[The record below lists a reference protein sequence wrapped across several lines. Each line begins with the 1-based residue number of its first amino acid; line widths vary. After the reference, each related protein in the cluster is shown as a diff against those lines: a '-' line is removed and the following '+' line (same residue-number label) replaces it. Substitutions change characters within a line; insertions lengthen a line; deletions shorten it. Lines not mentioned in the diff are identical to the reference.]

1 MNKRLIISVAS
12 ALSFIALAPAAR
24 ADGSRSPIG
33 DTFVDFK
40 DRGKAFGDNSSI
52 VVGNG
57 REAFMMFDVSGLAGV
72 TAARVKL
79 YVTQCGTTA
88 NVKWPVYFR
97 VMRDDTWNESDMT
110 WNTKPSEL
118 SLWPSPVLAKDDP
131 SLAGY
136 VEIQAGAQGTWVEVD
151 ATEAVKAAAPRG
163 RLALHIYTYKDN
175 SSGDSTPLAFASSDC
190 ADAALRPALVFTVAA
205 DASSSSLMLLPV
217 ADTFIYKDKADQNYG
232 FNQLV
237 LVHDGYREG
246 FLKFDLSGIAASS
259 VDSAVFLVR
268 TYSGADPQSNHEPGG
283 TVQFQLMDNAAWNE
297 GDVTWNNAASK
308 TGVTPGAAWEAE
320 TPANAV
326 RGGTSATNL
335 FYSIDLAPLVNQ
347 TLAAGKTT
355 MSLHVTM
362 KKASAANQYFFFYTK
377 DCATDAWLPRLLVS
391 PKVDAALTTRKPLQE
406 TFVSDYNEGNKS
418 KSFYSGTYASHV
430 QIGCDGNKVQYG
442 MMLFDVSGLEDA
454 PYVRLRVANNNEVP
468 AGDGVL
474 RVSAWTTDGWNE
486 TNMTWNSTGPW
497 FPQPATVTAE
507 NPPDGLV
514 ADIDLTQKKSAGTYF
529 EVDVTDAARAAAQA
543 GRKLTIGLFSNYHWP
558 EFRKGAASA
567 TPAALVFPN
576 PDATF
581 GARVTAALDESG
593 ATPALRLS
601 WSPISSGQGDYMVE
615 RQIGEGSWKTVATGL
630 SVATCLD
637 ATAEPGI
644 AHTYRITGY
653 NAADGSSA
661 VVEATVAFDAKKT
674 VFACADTYVRNG
686 GNANATF
693 GTAASLVHKYEYGEN
708 SGGVREALYRFNL
721 SEMPERFLS
730 ATLKL
735 YPAGNAEGAS
745 AGAHFDLFVYPDFEW
760 SDSAPPA
767 WNDIFGNGWA
777 TPQAYRNHP
786 DGRRPNETQLGT
798 YSYDDS
804 GDITADVPVCFDV
817 ADAIRTAKANGDSH
831 ITLHTSAYSAGNWNF
846 GIIPRERSQ
855 GVSCAPQ
862 IEFAL
867 KNWVANSFVIVV
879 R

>member
-1 MNKRLIISVAS
+1 MNKRLIIGVAS
-12 ALSFIALAPAAR
+12 ALSFVALAPAAR

-33 DTFVDFK
+33 DTFVNFN
-40 DRGKAFGDNSSI
+40 DRGKAFGDNSGI

-57 REAFMMFDVSGLAGV
+57 REACFLFDVTGLANV
-72 TAARVKL
+72 EEARIRL
-79 YVTQCGTTA
+79 YITQCGTTA
-88 NVKWPVYFR
+88 GVVWPIYARIMRNDRWNETSLTWNSLPEEFR
-97 VMRDDTWNESDMT
+97 VS
-110 WNTKPSEL
+110 
-118 SLWPSPVLAKDDP
+118 PSPVLATNDI

-136 VEIQAGAQGTWVEVD
+136 AEIPAGSQDSWFAMD
-151 ATEAVKAAAPRG
+151 ITEAVRNAAARG
-163 RLALHIYTYKDN
+163 RIALHLYTTWDGT
-175 SSGDSTPLAFASSDC
+175 SGDNTPLSFASSNNGDATIHPFLEFAGT
-190 ADAALRPALVFTVAA
+190 ADSS
-205 DASSSSLMLLPV
+205 ASSLTLLPA
-217 ADTFIYKDKADQNYG
+217 ADTFVRSGSSAATTQNG
-232 FNQLV
+232 DLV
-237 LVHDGYREG
+237 LVDNAQREG
-246 FLKFDLSGIAASS
+246 FLKFDLTGIGVSS
-259 VDSAVFLVR
+259 VDSAVLQVR
-268 TYSGADPQSNHEPGG
+268 TYSSPGQPNH
-283 TVQFQLMDNAAWNE
+283 TSDSALQFQLMGDNSWTEA
-297 GDVTWNNAASK
+297 GLTWDTASSY
-308 TGVTPGAAWEAE
+308 GATPGTAWTTEA
-320 TPANAV
+320 PANAL
-326 RGGTSATNL
+326 RAAGAETNR
-335 FYSIDLAPLVNQ
+335 FHSIELAPLVNQ
-347 TLAAGKTT
+347 VLASGGTT
-355 MSLHVTM
+355 MSLHITM
-362 KKASAANQYFFFYTK
+362 PDTPQRFFIFYSREYA
-377 DCATDAWLPRLLVS
+377 DEAWRPRLLVT
-391 PKVDAALTTRKPLQE
+391 PRADAALATRAPLQE
-406 TFVSDYNEGNKS
+406 TFLSDYRDANKDL
-418 KSFYSGTYASHV
+418 SFYNGDYASHV
-430 QIGCDGNKVQYG
+430 QIGCSGNKVQFAT
-442 MMLFDVSGLEDA
+442 MLFDPTGLENADF
-454 PYVRLRVANNNEVP
+454 VRFRVKSRNTISGGPGALRVV
-468 AGDGVL
+468 
-474 RVSAWTTDGWNE
+474 AWTTDRWSE
-486 TNMTWNSTGPW
+486 TNLTWNTAGPW
-497 FPQPATVTAE
+497 FPQPTSVANGTSL
-507 NPPDGLV
+507 DGEV
-514 ADIDLTQKKSAGTYF
+514 ANVRLTQSKSGAYF
-529 EVDVTDAARAAAQA
+529 EVDVTAAARTAASA
-543 GRKLTIGLFSNYHWP
+543 GRMLTLGLFSNASWP
-558 EFRKGAASA
+558 EFYKGASDA
-567 TPAALVFPN
+567 PAVLVFPN

-601 WSPISSGQGDYMVE
+601 WSPIPSGQGDYMVE

-661 VVEATVAFDAKKT
+661 TMEAIVTLDAKKA
-674 VFACADTYVRNG
+674 VFACADTYVQNG
-686 GNANATF
+686 SKANATF

-735 YPAGNAEGAS
+735 YPAGNAEGVS

-804 GDITADVPVCFDV
+804 SDITADVPVCFDV

-831 ITLHTSAYSAGNWNF
+831 ITLHTSAYSAGRWNF
-846 GIIPRERSQ
+846 GIISRERSQ

-867 KNWVANSFVIVV
+867 KNWVANPFVIVV